1 MKQIKITK
9 KLLLPVILSVL
20 FGVLFLVVFVYKMS
34 VIEDKIHYLETTLVP
49 SVEKSAT
56 NIIKLQNISE
66 NFVFSVLA
74 SELDMLPG
82 NDDADIIDKNLRF
95 IVHNSHYSDSI
106 IMFRDYFTLSMQQA
120 KDIITHSNLN
130 QKSLDS
136 KALIQSYN
144 AVQHRFE
151 EIHLYFKN
159 KIVWMSKDIHTTVNE
174 LIYFTILFI
183 VFFSLFI
190 LGISYFIYKDFNDKF
205 SILKY
210 ELENFNLLVNQNE
223 NVMFDTDDLTL
234 LSENVKKQVK
244 RFQNL
249 KREKHNI
256 ENIVNKDHLTGLY
269 NRRYLQYLE
278 NEFKTYRT
286 QFSII
291 MLDIDYFKRINDTYG
306 HDVGDAVLVEFAHIL
321 EHSVRSDDVVI
332 RYGGEEFV
340 ILMRNMQQDI
350 LLRNAET
357 IKHKIETFR
366 FSKIGNIS
374 ASFGLSSNCGTYNIY
389 EVIKNADKALYQ
401 AKEKGRNRV
410 ILYEDC

>member
-190 LGISYFIYKDFNDKF
+190 LGISYVIYKDFNDKF

-234 LSENVKKQVK
+234 LSENVKKQAK